1 MPLTRLRGK
10 PLRRGKPPPN
20 GPWPTW
26 GKLRPSHDKSAN
38 VVGHQH
44 PAGLMRGLHLLLVID
59 STEPKLICSF
69 GINPVLLERLCQR
82 VGLAILVQMDSDT
95 AHEELCG

>member
-1 MPLTRLRGK
+1 
-10 PLRRGKPPPN
+10 
-20 GPWPTW
+20 
-26 GKLRPSHDKSAN
+26 
-38 VVGHQH
+38 
-44 PAGLMRGLHLLLVID
+44 MRGLHLLLVID